1 MALYPYGIEPYFWE
15 IFFIFILLTA
25 LVLFLFNE
33 GMRRLLKLEKRGFF
47 NKAVYVNKR
56 HKVIDRTIRAIFLV
70 FMIIALIVNVTSDSI
85 EMIRIFDP
93 AILLFFML
101 FLTESTRAV
110 MEYKYSEERNRYLLT
125 ASFVLFTSIL
135 VISML
140 MTDFYG
146 VF

>member
-1 MALYPYGIEPYFWE
+1 MYPYEMIDPYFWE
-15 IFFIFILLTA
+15 KFFIFILLTA

-47 NKAVYVNKR
+47 NKDGYVNKR
-56 HKVIDRTIRAIFLV
+56 HKVIDRTIRAIFLLL
-70 FMIIALIVNVTSDSI
+70 MIIALIMNVTRDSV
-85 EMIRIFDP
+85 EMFRIFDP

-101 FLTESTRAV
+101 FLTETTRSV

-135 VISML
+135 VISMF

-146 VF
+146 LF

>member
-1 MALYPYGIEPYFWE
+1 MIDPYFWE
-15 IFFIFILLTA
+15 KFFIFILLTA
-25 LVLFLFNE
+25 LVIFLFNE
-33 GMRRLLKLEKRGFF
+33 GMRRLLKVEKRGFF

-56 HKVIDRTIRAIFLV
+56 HKLIDRMIRVIFLV
-70 FMIIALIVNVTSDSI
+70 FMIIALIVNVTRDSV

-101 FLTESTRAV
+101 FLTETTRAV

-125 ASFVLFTSIL
+125 TSFVLFTSIL

-146 VF
+146 LF

>member
-1 MALYPYGIEPYFWE
+1 MYPYEMIDPYFWE
-15 IFFIFILLTA
+15 KFFLFILLTA

-33 GMRRLLKLEKRGFF
+33 GMRRLLKVEKRGFF

-56 HKVIDRTIRAIFLV
+56 HKLIDRMIRVIFLV
-70 FMIIALIVNVTSDSI
+70 FMIIALIVNVTRDSV

-101 FLTESTRAV
+101 FLTETTRAV

-125 ASFVLFTSIL
+125 TSFVLFTSIL

-146 VF
+146 LF

>member
-1 MALYPYGIEPYFWE
+1 MYPYEMIDPYFWE
-15 IFFIFILLTA
+15 KFIIFILLTA

-33 GMRRLLKLEKRGFF
+33 GMRRLLKVEKRGFF
-47 NKAVYVNKR
+47 NKAVFVNKR
-56 HKVIDRTIRAIFLV
+56 HKVIDWTIRAIFLLL
-70 FMIIALIVNVTSDSI
+70 MIIALTMNVTRDSV
-85 EMIRIFDP
+85 EMFRIFDP

-101 FLTESTRAV
+101 FLTETTRAV

-135 VISML
+135 VISMF

-146 VF
+146 LF

>member
-1 MALYPYGIEPYFWE
+1 MIDPYFWE
-15 IFFIFILLTA
+15 KFFLFILLTA

-33 GMRRLLKLEKRGFF
+33 GMRRLLKVEKRGFF

-56 HKVIDRTIRAIFLV
+56 HKLIDRMIRVIFLV
-70 FMIIALIVNVTSDSI
+70 FMIIALIVNVTRDSV

-101 FLTESTRAV
+101 FLTETTRAV

-125 ASFVLFTSIL
+125 TSFVLFTSIL

-146 VF
+146 LF

>member
-1 MALYPYGIEPYFWE
+1 MIDPYFWE
-15 IFFIFILLTA
+15 KFIIFILLTA

-33 GMRRLLKLEKRGFF
+33 GMRRLLKVEKRGFF
-47 NKAVYVNKR
+47 NKAVFVNKR
-56 HKVIDRTIRAIFLV
+56 HKVIDWTIRAIFLLL
-70 FMIIALIVNVTSDSI
+70 MIIALTMNVTRDSV
-85 EMIRIFDP
+85 EMFRIFDP

-101 FLTESTRAV
+101 FLTETTRAV

-135 VISML
+135 VISMF

-146 VF
+146 LF